1 MTTTTHKRNGY
12 ERASDNRFSVTS
24 ADRLLNIIGE
34 VADHIRAGK
43 TSVSVESM
51 AQTDLIFAFNL
62 IAQYSTEH
70 AIQSQTK
77 EKKRLQRRLKSKIM
91 FTQTLA
97 ADGGVLSTA
106 EAADTLGKTKTTVNT
121 WRKNGRLLAIDLD
134 GEFYYPVFQ
143 FTDDEKISDD
153 GVLKGVKELLTHVGK
168 FSDRMQYSFFMEE
181 RNTPLEGYPSN
192 GKPFTVAEVLR
203 SHPSPVVM
211 EELHR
216 LARLFGSQDPA

>member
-1 MTTTTHKRNGY
+1 MTTTTHKRNAPAGS
-12 ERASDNRFSVTS
+12 SDSLFSVTS

-34 VADHIRAGK
+34 VADNIRAGK
-43 TSVSVESM
+43 TSVSAESM

-106 EAADTLGKTKTTVNT
+106 EAATTLGKTKTTVNT

-134 GEFYYPVFQ
+134 GDFYYPIFQ
-143 FTDDEKISDD
+143 FTDDEKVSED
-153 GVLKGVKELLTHVGK
+153 GVLKGVKELLAHLGQ

-181 RNTPLEGYPSN
+181 RNTVLDGYPSN

-203 SHPSPVVM
+203 SNPDPMVM